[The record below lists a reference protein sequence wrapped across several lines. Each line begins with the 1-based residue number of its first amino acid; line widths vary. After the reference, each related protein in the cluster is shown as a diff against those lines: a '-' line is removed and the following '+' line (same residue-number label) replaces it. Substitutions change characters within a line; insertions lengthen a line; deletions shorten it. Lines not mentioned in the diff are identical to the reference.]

1 MIKKYIKVTIN
12 KIKYIGE
19 DSFMNLVKGQRFK
32 LQQIGVNSKLKL
44 EVEKVFNNKLEID
57 ICCFGVDEN
66 NNLSDDR
73 YFIFYNQLS
82 SPEGA
87 IKKDSNKDIFYI
99 DFSLIPKNIKKII
112 LSMSIDGDGKI
123 NDINEGVLKFLKE
136 NLVLAEFKFKGSS
149 YTKEKSIILLEIYI
163 KDNFWRSN
171 IVASGFNGGLGDVLR
186 SYGGEEIEED
196 EIPKEEEKKSNIF
209 LEKKKKVEKLVLEK
223 APQLID
229 LTKKAT
235 ITLEKKNL
243 QNVVARVVVVLDRS
257 GSMYEQY
264 RNGDIQKAMDKLL
277 PIALMFDDDGQLD
290 TWAFSEKSI
299 HLSEISL
306 DNIKNYLNNEKGGWD
321 KWRIGAIN
329 DEPVVMEEII
339 DMYEDSNDPAYII
352 FISDGGIYKETHI
365 KRLLIESSSKPIFWQ
380 FVGIGGNNY
389 GILEELDTMGGRVV
403 DNANFFDIDNI
414 DSLSDEELY
423 DKLLN
428 EFPSWLK
435 EAKEKN
441 IIGQ

>member
-1 MIKKYIKVTIN
+1 
-12 KIKYIGE
+12 
-19 DSFMNLVKGQRFK
+19 MNLVKGQRFK

-186 SYGGEEIEED
+186 SYGGEEIEE
-196 EIPKEEEKKSNIF
+196 EELPKEEEKKSNIF

-243 QNVVARVVVVLDRS
+243 QNVVARVVVV
-257 GSMYEQY
+257 
-264 RNGDIQKAMDKLL
+264 
-277 PIALMFDDDGQLD
+277 
-290 TWAFSEKSI
+290 
-299 HLSEISL
+299 
-306 DNIKNYLNNEKGGWD
+306 
-321 KWRIGAIN
+321 
-329 DEPVVMEEII
+329 
-339 DMYEDSNDPAYII
+339 
-352 FISDGGIYKETHI
+352 
-365 KRLLIESSSKPIFWQ
+365 
-380 FVGIGGNNY
+380 
-389 GILEELDTMGGRVV
+389 
-403 DNANFFDIDNI
+403 
-414 DSLSDEELY
+414 
-423 DKLLN
+423 
-428 EFPSWLK
+428 
-435 EAKEKN
+435 
-441 IIGQ
+441 

>member
-1 MIKKYIKVTIN
+1 
-12 KIKYIGE
+12 
-19 DSFMNLVKGQRFK
+19 MNLVKGQRFK

-186 SYGGEEIEED
+186 SYGGEEIEE
-196 EIPKEEEKKSNIF
+196 EEPPKEEEKKSNIF

-290 TWAFSEKSI
+290 TWAFSERSI

-329 DEPVVMEEII
+329 DEPVVMEKII

-352 FISDGGIYKETHI
+352 FISDGGIYKENHI

-389 GILEELDTMGGRVV
+389 GILEELDTMGGRVI

-441 IIGQ
+441 II